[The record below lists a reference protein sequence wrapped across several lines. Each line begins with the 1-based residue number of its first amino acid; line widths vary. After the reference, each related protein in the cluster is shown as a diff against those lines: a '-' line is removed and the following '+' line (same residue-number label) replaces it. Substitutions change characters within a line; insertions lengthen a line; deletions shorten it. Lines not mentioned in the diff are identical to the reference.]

1 MVGYGRGRHGLAML
15 IVRRDNV
22 RDAQFTV
29 VHEPYR
35 DQPSVRGVEV
45 VAGDDRATVVRIV
58 TDDYTDYAAA
68 ALLPEMNHPTHV
80 LRGNHDPQIQFAF
93 ARYGWLRI
101 HHDGRVVARGDWRGF
116 RVPTDQPT
124 HTINGATTR
133 TIGDYLEHGRLVPAA
148 PRHRPRSAPGEPI
161 GEPTAPTSIRMR
173 AADRAT
179 TAVALRNTSERPLDA
194 RVEFAS
200 ARGMQITPNPTAV
213 THLDAGATTHVP
225 VTITT
230 RNAGPGRV
238 LLPYRTAYRD
248 HGGRWQWLRPRGL
261 AIAIGAVLEPVYDFP
276 SPPVYRVHAPDYAVE
291 LDMHHGLIRRL
302 IHADGTMI
310 LDQEPL
316 FTLADDEQM
325 LLFKDTKNAFTW
337 TVESPAEVV
346 AHAENR
352 LRWRARFLDD
362 RIQFS
367 LLPEWARSH
376 RAYVNMP
383 GAWGRK
389 SRWRRALTP
398 AGERPFDESAA
409 SPLQIP
415 VDALELEVDTREWS
429 VCVNFSTSKPVTIVG
444 SGVHFSVSTQS
455 RETWGV
461 GFCRR
466 GGLAAWAGQAQ

>member
-1 MVGYGRGRHGLAML
+1 
-15 IVRRDNV
+15 
-22 RDAQFTV
+22 
-29 VHEPYR
+29 
-35 DQPSVRGVEV
+35 
-45 VAGDDRATVVRIV
+45 
-58 TDDYTDYAAA
+58 
-68 ALLPEMNHPTHV
+68 
-80 LRGNHDPQIQFAF
+80 
-93 ARYGWLRI
+93 
-101 HHDGRVVARGDWRGF
+101 
-116 RVPTDQPT
+116 
-124 HTINGATTR
+124 
-133 TIGDYLEHGRLVPAA
+133 
-148 PRHRPRSAPGEPI
+148 
-161 GEPTAPTSIRMR
+161 
-173 AADRAT
+173 
-179 TAVALRNTSERPLDA
+179 
-194 RVEFAS
+194 
-200 ARGMQITPNPTAV
+200 
-213 THLDAGATTHVP
+213 
-225 VTITT
+225 
-230 RNAGPGRV
+230 
-238 LLPYRTAYRD
+238 
-248 HGGRWQWLRPRGL
+248 
-261 AIAIGAVLEPVYDFP
+261 
-276 SPPVYRVHAPDYAVE
+276 
-291 LDMHHGLIRRL
+291 
-302 IHADGTMI
+302 MI